1 MSQSAAP
8 SVSNGAENA
17 NKKRRLGGPEDGMS
31 MAESPSGGSQSQQ
44 HIPKRGARAC
54 TNCRKGKN
62 RCEGEVSSL
71 SLAVVRPARS
81 PMARL
86 PRPGPAHY
94 HHRSLASL
102 QALSSEWHTLYLR
115 KAREEKC
122 ASSDCWAKCRVRM
135 RFLLCLTCLIP
146 RRQKAHTPRG
156 PVLGA
161 STLYVV
167 TAFCLIKRLGTV
179 SAKPNDRHADFLG

>member
-31 MAESPSGGSQSQQ
+31 MAESPSGVQPQT

-71 SLAVVRPARS
+71 FLAVSPSRSLTNGPPPPSRPGSLSSLSSLLASVVKRVARPAYSKSQRRKMCRPKS
-81 PMARL
+81 RGQVPSTYSIFAL
-86 PRPGPAHY
+86 PVMSHTT
-94 HHRSLASL
+94 SLEGSH
-102 QALSSEWHTLYLR
+102 ALR
-115 KAREEKC
+115 
-122 ASSDCWAKCRVRM
+122 ASSWCVHVVCPRH
-135 RFLLCLTCLIP
+135 LLS
-146 RRQKAHTPRG
+146 K
-156 PVLGA
+156 
-161 STLYVV
+161 
-167 TAFCLIKRLGTV
+167 
-179 SAKPNDRHADFLG
+179 